1 MFFFWIFLC
10 WNIPCWVLNF
20 DHTNVVA
27 TIPVLNVDEGSAIH
41 AMLIH
46 GYSHIQASFYR
57 TVALLRALGGII
69 CISLSKWWKL
79 YTPQTEADDTGG
91 PGALHLDTRL
101 KPQESMRKLMDV
113 GCCRMFFGFQH
124 WDSSCI
130 GCPQTHLFIKTVC
143 RRCPSSSLVATS
155 LALSGT
161 SGICTAINS
170 TVGNASWNGA
180 SKCGA
185 PHTKLTRTPQ
195 MWWQM
200 LVISRWIQVFW
211 KMSHKISPWIHGT
224 STIWGSYRNMME
236 YVDILYDF
244 FLNVCFAAKKMRTSP
259 GLIFCNSSQLSGS
272 ASRFLWMMKP
282 PWVMGDRVTCS
293 DPCWAIFI
301 ARKTS
306 TRTGHDSM
314 GDPQ

>member
-1 MFFFWIFLC
+1 MSLPRYQFSMLTRVGNPCNAYSWIFRYSGVILSYC
-10 WNIPCWVLNF
+10 GVAACF
-20 DHTNVVA
+20 RRDH
-27 TIPVLNVDEGSAIH
+27 
-41 AMLIH
+41 M
-46 GYSHIQASFYR
+46 YF
-57 TVALLRALGGII
+57 TVEMMEIVHSSNRSG
-69 CISLSKWWKL
+69 WHR
-79 YTPQTEADDTGG
+79 G

-244 FLNVCFAAKKMRTSP
+244 F
-259 GLIFCNSSQLSGS
+259 
-272 ASRFLWMMKP
+272 
-282 PWVMGDRVTCS
+282 
-293 DPCWAIFI
+293 
-301 ARKTS
+301 
-306 TRTGHDSM
+306 
-314 GDPQ
+314 